1 MLEFMED
8 GISLITFDNK
18 KLDANIAISN
28 AKLQS
33 RFLSTLLESKPELIK
48 SFKQRLKK
56 RIKRSHIES
65 FIKDRSIDNLNDLKK
80 SLRAMRE
87 QFFSISLIRDLNN
100 LCDLSEVF
108 DTHTNLA
115 EIALEISY
123 KYHLKELTKEYGK
136 PLNENGKKQN
146 LIIIG
151 MGKLGGKELNPSSDI
166 DLIFLYEE
174 QGQTNKKFI
183 SNQDFFTKLSKCII
197 STLNDFTED
206 GIVFRVDTRLRPF
219 GSQGLLVLSTA
230 AFEGYLLN
238 QGLDWER
245 YAWLKARVIIGPE
258 KIVNSLIIPFVYRKY
273 LDFNIF
279 SSLRKLKRKINTD
292 MKKNLAFNILGPKCI
307 TPSPFWYLI
316 PKSWDLA
323 NK

>member
-1 MLEFMED
+1 MLRFRKD

-33 RFLSTLLESKPELIK
+33 KFLSTLLESKPELIK

-174 QGQTNKKFI
+174 QGQTNLKF
-183 SNQDFFTKLSKCII
+183 
-197 STLNDFTED
+197 
-206 GIVFRVDTRLRPF
+206 
-219 GSQGLLVLSTA
+219 
-230 AFEGYLLN
+230 
-238 QGLDWER
+238 
-245 YAWLKARVIIGPE
+245 
-258 KIVNSLIIPFVYRKY
+258 
-273 LDFNIF
+273 
-279 SSLRKLKRKINTD
+279 
-292 MKKNLAFNILGPKCI
+292 
-307 TPSPFWYLI
+307 
-316 PKSWDLA
+316 
-323 NK
+323 

>member
-1 MLEFMED
+1 MHGVHGVVSSNLTVPTNLFIFWRMLRFRKD

-33 RFLSTLLESKPELIK
+33 NFLSTLLESKPELIK
-48 SFKQRLKK
+48 SFKQSLKK

-123 KYHLKELTKEYGK
+123 KYHLKELTKEYG
-136 PLNENGKKQN
+136 L
-146 LIIIG
+146 
-151 MGKLGGKELNPSSDI
+151 
-166 DLIFLYEE
+166 
-174 QGQTNKKFI
+174 
-183 SNQDFFTKLSKCII
+183 
-197 STLNDFTED
+197 
-206 GIVFRVDTRLRPF
+206 
-219 GSQGLLVLSTA
+219 
-230 AFEGYLLN
+230 
-238 QGLDWER
+238 
-245 YAWLKARVIIGPE
+245 
-258 KIVNSLIIPFVYRKY
+258 SLIHI
-273 LDFNIF
+273 
-279 SSLRKLKRKINTD
+279 
-292 MKKNLAFNILGPKCI
+292 
-307 TPSPFWYLI
+307 
-316 PKSWDLA
+316 
-323 NK
+323 